1 MVFFNSKTF
10 LGQLIF
16 LILVKHL
23 LASAY
28 LTSATRTFGLAYND
42 STGHYLHPTEIGFMV
57 SGTEKKLQF
66 NIFTYPAEK
75 FHSAYSS
82 YMVKA

>member
-1 MVFFNSKTF
+1 M
-10 LGQLIF
+10 
-16 LILVKHL
+16 
-23 LASAY
+23 
-28 LTSATRTFGLAYND
+28 AYND

-82 YMVKA
+82 YTVKA